1 MGMTELGRELHQVRQ
16 MKSLSLNS
24 AANAADISPAYL
36 QKLEAGLVKA
46 PSPPVLQR
54 VAAALDLPY
63 AKVMETAGYLTPR
76 TSSKRASPNLL
87 SQALLGE
94 DLTEQEAAA
103 LAEYLA
109 FLRQRRAPVG

>member
-1 MGMTELGRELHQVRQ
+1 MTELGRELHQVRQ
-16 MKSLSLNS
+16 MKGLSLNS
-24 AANAADISPAYL
+24 AANTADISPAYL

-54 VAAALDLPY
+54 VAKALELPY
-63 AKVMETAGYLTPR
+63 SKVMETAGYLTPQN
-76 TSSKRASPNLL
+76 SSKRTSPNLL
-87 SQALLGE
+87 AHALLGA

-109 FLRQRRAPVG
+109 FLRQRRAPAG